1 MWRKAS
7 QGENA
12 MTDDVTAAPNRKF
25 NFRSWQIYLK
35 GKLRDGIDWIINFFY
50 RYLVVGLFL
59 ISSILYISMERRL
72 VDLPSELLPYI
83 NRIPEF
89 VLGPCLF
96 YFFLYL
102 REKKV
107 NDNLKHVAL
116 LSYFDFKKNVIMQ
129 FQFMLQGSSCNPEDF
144 FELNAFRKTF
154 GKDNWYGIANALQ
167 EQDLQAFRNQ
177 AKFLRDE
184 LIQLLSA
191 KRSTNKQAFTML
203 KVLCWQLSDIEAA
216 SNDYES
222 RKSLLRQLWSLFS
235 GWSFI
240 SGYTNRDLIEKAIQ
254 DL

>member
-1 MWRKAS
+1 
-7 QGENA
+7 
-12 MTDDVTAAPNRKF
+12 MTQHDVTAASKWKL
-25 NFRSWQIYLK
+25 NFRSCHIYLK
-35 GKLRDGIDWIINFFY
+35 GKLRDIIDWITNFFF
-50 RYLVVGLFL
+50 RYLVLGLFF
-59 ISSILYISMERRL
+59 IFSILYISVQREL
-72 VDLPSELLPYI
+72 VDLPSEFLPYI
-83 NRIPEF
+83 NHIPEF

-116 LSYFDFKKNVIMQ
+116 LAYFEFKKNVIIQ
-129 FQFMLQGSSCNPEDF
+129 FQLLLQGSNCNPEEF
-144 FELNAFRKTF
+144 FDLNAFRKTF

-167 EQDLQAFRNQ
+167 EQNLQTFRTQ
-177 AKFLRDE
+177 ARFLRDE

-240 SGYTNRDLIEKAIQ
+240 SGYTDRDLIEKAIQ

>member
-1 MWRKAS
+1 
-7 QGENA
+7 
-12 MTDDVTAAPNRKF
+12 MTQHDVTANSNWQLTFK
-25 NFRSWQIYLK
+25 SWLIYLK
-35 GKLRDGIDWIINFFY
+35 GKLRDRIDCTTNFFY
-50 RYLVVGLFL
+50 RHLVLGLFL
-59 ISSILYISMERRL
+59 VSSIVYISVQREL
-72 VDLPSELLPYI
+72 VDLPSEFLPFI
-83 NRIPEF
+83 NRIPEV
-89 VLGPCLF
+89 VLGPCVF

-107 NDNLKHVAL
+107 NDNLKHVAF

-129 FQFMLQGSSCNPEDF
+129 FQFMLEGSSCNPEEF
-144 FELNAFRKTF
+144 FDLNAFRKRF

-167 EQDLQAFRNQ
+167 EQDLQTFRNQ
-177 AKFLRDE
+177 ARFLRDE

-240 SGYTNRDLIEKAIQ
+240 SGYTDRDLIEKAIQ